1 MSTVIMD
8 SCSYT
13 KQGLISYLTSRGIN
27 NQNIS
32 GVETIAELA
41 DACKNLSPHVVFIN
55 EDCFIH
61 NAEYSYQIKTTI
73 NLHAKTLFLVFI
85 AIANASF
92 DAFLRVKKNLL
103 ISSKS
108 IKPEY
113 LDEIL
118 EGYLQRNG
126 QCIADINIPVLTL
139 SRTENCI
146 LKLWMEGQDTNK
158 ISEKMNVKPK
168 TVSSHKGN
176 IKRKIKTHNKK
187 VIFHVARLTENMTN
201 GTVVNLS

>member
-27 NQNIS
+27 SQNIS

-41 DACKNLSPHVVFIN
+41 DACKNLSPRVVFIN

-92 DAFLRVKKNLL
+92 DAFLRVKK
-103 ISSKS
+103 I
-108 IKPEY
+108 Y
-113 LDEIL
+113 
-118 EGYLQRNG
+118 
-126 QCIADINIPVLTL
+126 
-139 SRTENCI
+139 
-146 LKLWMEGQDTNK
+146 
-158 ISEKMNVKPK
+158 
-168 TVSSHKGN
+168 
-176 IKRKIKTHNKK
+176 
-187 VIFHVARLTENMTN
+187 
-201 GTVVNLS
+201 